1 MPFSQRLKLDKVVLI
16 VREKWV
22 ANQGLRLQV
31 LDSNEHISERIPV
44 LFIPGAMGSAESYLT
59 EMAALVERRCVALSV
74 RGHGK
79 SDAPESGYS
88 FENLVSDIET
98 VVQALGLKSFCL
110 YGFSLGAALGLGYAV
125 KHPDNLAGL
134 IIGDYPARYPQFSSS
149 WASRVLSTTPP
160 SKHHVV
166 KALQKE
172 SREVQLWDRLGTIK
186 CPTIIIR
193 GGGPEALLKPEET
206 DMYLQYLPHAEV
218 VVFQESG
225 HELWRPD
232 YEKYIGVIREF
243 LSRLEGGRGGEHL
256 I

>member
-1 MPFSQRLKLDKVVLI
+1 
-16 VREKWV
+16 
-22 ANQGLRLQV
+22 
-31 LDSNEHISERIPV
+31 
-44 LFIPGAMGSAESYLT
+44 
-59 EMAALVERRCVALSV
+59 
-74 RGHGK
+74 
-79 SDAPESGYS
+79 
-88 FENLVSDIET
+88 
-98 VVQALGLKSFCL
+98 
-110 YGFSLGAALGLGYAV
+110 
-125 KHPDNLAGL
+125 
-134 IIGDYPARYPQFSSS
+134 
-149 WASRVLSTTPP
+149 
-160 SKHHVV
+160 VV

-186 CPTIIIR
+186 CPTLIMR

-232 YEKYIGVIREF
+232 YEKYIGVIHEF